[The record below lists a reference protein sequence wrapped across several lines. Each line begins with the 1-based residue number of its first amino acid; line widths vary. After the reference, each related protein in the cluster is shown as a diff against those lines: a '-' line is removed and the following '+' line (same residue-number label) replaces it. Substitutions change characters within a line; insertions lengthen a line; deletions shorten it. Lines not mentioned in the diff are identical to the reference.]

1 MGTERIPLTQP
12 IETRDGTLQ
21 TDSKSVNGY
30 FETIGAKREFV
41 KRPGLSSVT
50 LSTVLPD
57 VQAQGLYLFKN
68 NLYAV
73 IANTLYEI
81 NTSDFVVT
89 TIGTMT
95 GTING
100 IYQTCYFEQT
110 LNNTYLF
117 LHNQVNAYVLDPTTN
132 VLTQVKNDNIISATV
147 LTGGTNYTN
156 PSVTFSVPSGGGTR
170 ATGTV
175 TTSGSSVTDI
185 VITNGGSAYTAPLV
199 VVGTLWTAST
209 SHTAGT
215 QVFYNNN
222 LYTYIASGTSGLTP
236 PTFTTG
242 TAADGTAKIAYAGF
256 ATKATATVDSG
267 VITGITINTQG
278 TGYNAA
284 PLITFTDST
293 GSSAAATAS
302 WQAGVVT
309 GVVIVDGGSGYSST
323 ETITITFSD
332 PTGSG
337 ATAYANLNGF
347 PVGVQLAAGACY
359 LDTYTVVAGT
369 NGEIYTSNPN
379 DPTSWNALNYITAEA
394 EPDQLLGIAKHLN
407 YIVTFGQWAIDFF
420 YDAGNYPGSPLSTA
434 PSYHI
439 EMGCVNGDSICSFDN
454 TVTWIGRS
462 KNTGPAVYALV
473 GSGIQKISTVYID
486 RIISNSNML
495 SIRSLTTTVCGH
507 TFYILT
513 LHDINVTIVYDLS
526 EQTWTQW
533 TMYTKQNAQ
542 SVTGLYAEQYF
553 RPSYTAGSGTTI
565 YMLDDDNGTL
575 YTLSQDYYSDS
586 GASIYYRVVTD
597 LVDNGTTK
605 RKFYNRVEI
614 VGDKVGATMNIR
626 HTDDDYST
634 WSNYRT
640 VDLNKPRSQIYQTGA
655 ARRRAWE
662 FLCTSNQP
670 LRLDCA
676 EIDFMVGEL
685 SEEGVSA
692 PQYRK

>member
-30 FETIGAKREFV
+30 FETVGAKREFV
-41 KRPGLSSVT
+41 KRPGLSSVK

-57 VQAQGLYLFKN
+57 LQAQGLYLFKN

-73 IANTLYEI
+73 IANVLYEI

-100 IYQTCYFEQT
+100 IYQNCYFEQT

-117 LHNQVNAYVLDPTTN
+117 IHNQVNAYVLNPTTN
-132 VLTQVKNDNIISATV
+132 VLKQVKDDNVISV
-147 LTGGTNYTN
+147 NILTGGVSYTN
-156 PSVTFSVPSGGGTR
+156 PSVTFSAPTAGGVT

-175 TTSGSSVTDI
+175 ITTGSSITNIAV
-185 VITNGGSAYTAPLV
+185 TNGGSGYTAPSV
-199 VVGTLWTAST
+199 VIGTLWTSGAT
-209 SHTAGT
+209 VTAGT
-215 QVFYNNN
+215 QVFYGAN
-222 LYTYIASGTSGLTP
+222 LYTYVAGGVAGSTA
-236 PTFTTG
+236 PTFTGG
-242 TAADGTAKIAYAGF
+242 TYVDGTAVLAYAGN
-256 ATKATATVDSG
+256 AAKGTVNITAG
-267 VITGITINTQG
+267 VIVSVTLTQQG
-278 TGYNAA
+278 NGYTSA
-284 PLITFTDST
+284 PLVSFTDST
-293 GSSAAATAS
+293 GSSATAS
-302 WQAGVVT
+302 STWQSGVIT
-309 GVVIVDGGSGYSST
+309 GVTITNGGSGYTSSDN
-323 ETITITFSD
+323 IIVTFTD
-332 PTGSG
+332 ARGSG
-337 ATAYANLNGF
+337 ATATANLNGF
-347 PVGVQLAAGACY
+347 PVGVQLTAGACY

-407 YIVTFGQWAIDFF
+407 YVVTFGQWAIDFF
-420 YDAGNYPGSPLSTA
+420 YDTGNYPGSPLSVA

-439 EMGCVNGDSICSFDN
+439 EMGCVNGDSIASFDN
-454 TVTWIGRS
+454 TVLWLGRS
-462 KNTGPAVYALV
+462 KNTGPAIYALV
-473 GSGIQKISTVYID
+473 GGAIQKVSTVYID

-495 SIRSLTTTVCGH
+495 SMRSLTTTVCGH

-533 TMYTKQNAQ
+533 TMYTKENAQ
-542 SVTGLYAEQYF
+542 SSTGLYAEEYF
-553 RPSYTAGSGTTI
+553 RPSFVAGYGTTI

-586 GASIYYRVVTD
+586 GAPIYYRVVTD